1 MRHGYQHVSGLRLEG
16 CTTMLRLAGGKLVE
30 CDVIS
35 DDRELDG
42 SSAFIYMGY
51 GVVVGAGTNRTKTAL
66 RV

>member
-1 MRHGYQHVSGLRLEG
+1 MRHGYQHVSGVRLPG
-16 CTTMLRLAGGKLVE
+16 TTTVLRLAGGKLVE

-42 SSAFIYMGY
+42 SATFVYMGY
-51 GVVVGAGTNRTKTAL
+51 GIVVSSKAKRTKAL